1 MNENDNIRVLIVDDH
16 GMVRSGLRQFL
27 SVYDDIEL
35 IGEAK
40 DGGQAIEVC
49 RETKPDVVLMDLVM
63 PDMDGAQA
71 THTIL
76 AENPQIRIIALTS
89 FQEQDL
95 IEQVLQAGAI
105 SFLMKN
111 IPAKELVQA
120 IRSAYA
126 GRSTLAPEAM
136 QVLIQSNKGKSG
148 LGSDL
153 THREREV
160 LDLLVDGLSNPE
172 ISERLFISLAT
183 VKFHVSTIY
192 SKLGA
197 ANRAEAVRLAW
208 QHDLIDK
215 P

>member
-40 DGGQAIEVC
+40 DGFQAIELC
-49 RETKPDVVLMDLVM
+49 RQTKPDVVLMDLVM
-63 PDMDGAQA
+63 PDIDGAQA

-89 FQEQDL
+89 FQEQNL

-111 IPAKELVQA
+111 IPAQELAQA
-120 IRSAYA
+120 IRSASA

-136 QVLIQSNKGKSG
+136 QVLLHSNEGKSG

-153 THREREV
+153 TQREREV

-183 VKFHVSTIY
+183 VKFHVSAIY

-197 ANRAEAVRLAW
+197 ANRAEAVKLAW
-208 QHDLIDK
+208 QHDLVDK

>member
-1 MNENDNIRVLIVDDH
+1 
-16 GMVRSGLRQFL
+16 
-27 SVYDDIEL
+27 
-35 IGEAK
+35 
-40 DGGQAIEVC
+40 
-49 RETKPDVVLMDLVM
+49 
-63 PDMDGAQA
+63 
-71 THTIL
+71 
-76 AENPQIRIIALTS
+76 
-89 FQEQDL
+89 
-95 IEQVLQAGAI
+95 
-105 SFLMKN
+105 
-111 IPAKELVQA
+111 
-120 IRSAYA
+120 
-126 GRSTLAPEAM
+126 
-136 QVLIQSNKGKSG
+136 

-197 ANRAEAVRLAW
+197 VNRAEAVRLAW